1 MNFHWGKKV
10 AALYIGFV
18 LIVIGMVIFAM
29 TKSTELV
36 SRNYYEKEIKYQDQ
50 IDKVKRTS
58 GLGEQVKI
66 ENTGIFLLIKFPAT
80 YNLKDIKGNILF
92 YRPSDEGRDFK
103 LKLEIDESGLQK
115 VITNKFAKGMWKV
128 QINWEM
134 NGNEYYNE
142 SVVRID

>member
-36 SRNYYEKEIKYQDQ
+36 SSNYYEKEIKYQDQ
-50 IDKVKRTS
+50 IDKVKKTAELS
-58 GLGEQVKI
+58 EQVKI
-66 ENTGIFLLIKFPAT
+66 ENTGVFLLIKYPPT

-92 YRPSDEGRDFK
+92 YRPSDEVKDFK
-103 LKLEIDESGLQK
+103 LDLALDEGGMQK
-115 VITNKFAKGMWKV
+115 VVTNKFAKGIWKV
-128 QINWEM
+128 QINWRM
-134 NGNEYYNE
+134 NGIEYYNE
-142 SVVRID
+142 SVVRIE